1 MQETLGILLYAPWIY
16 VIIALSILLDVFV
29 PVLPSGALV
38 VTAATVAA
46 GTAADVAGL
55 PSPDADTHLPQLFL
69 LVLCATTASVAGDLL
84 AYRLALRGGP
94 RFSRVIARSRRLAA
108 AQARVETALARG
120 GGPLVVL
127 ARFAPAGRAVVS
139 LGAGV
144 ARRRAR
150 DFLPWS
156 AVAAVAWTA
165 YSVGIGY
172 LGGQLLGASWISTGL
187 SLLALLAAGVV
198 AARLLR
204 PATAAEAPA
213 APPAGA
219 PAAESLPTT

>member
-16 VIIALSILLDVFV
+16 VIVAASILLDVFV
-29 PVLPSGALV
+29 PLLPSGALV

-46 GTAADVAGL
+46 GAAADVAGL
-55 PSPDADTHLPQLFL
+55 PGPGSADPRLPHLLV
-69 LVLCATTASVAGDLL
+69 LVLCATSASIVGDLL
-84 AYRLALRGGP
+84 AYRLALRGGR
-94 RFSRVIARSRRLAA
+94 RFDSAIARSRRLSAA
-108 AQARVETALARG
+108 HKRLESALVRG

-144 ARRRAR
+144 AQRRTR

-156 AVAAVAWTA
+156 ALAAVVWTG

-172 LGGQLLGASWISTGL
+172 LGGQLLGASWFSTGL
-187 SLLALLAAGVV
+187 SMVALIAAGAV
-198 AARLLR
+198 AVRLLR
-204 PATAAEAPA
+204 RAPAKGAAATSTAA
-213 APPAGA
+213 
-219 PAAESLPTT
+219 PTA

>member
-1 MQETLGILLYAPWIY
+1 MTSTDGETGTHVQETLGILLYAPWIY
-16 VIIALSILLDVFV
+16 VIIGVSVLLDVFL

-46 GTAADVAGL
+46 GTAADVAGI
-55 PSPDADTHLPQLFL
+55 PSPYPDSRLPQLFL
-69 LVLCATTASVAGDLL
+69 LVLCATTASIVGDLL
-84 AYRLALRGGP
+84 AYRLALRGGR
-94 RFSRVIARSRRLAA
+94 RFGHAIARSRRLSV
-108 AQARVETALARG
+108 AQRRLETALSRG

-156 AVAAVAWTA
+156 ALAAVVWTC
-165 YSVGIGY
+165 YSVGVGY
-172 LGGQLLGASWISTGL
+172 LGGQLLGASWFATGL
-187 SLLALLAAGVV
+187 SLVALAAAGLV
-198 AARLLR
+198 AARVLR
-204 PATAAEAPA
+204 PVATDA
-213 APPAGA
+213 
-219 PAAESLPTT
+219 